1 MVIDRTNSMFKNLEE
16 MMNGKKVS
24 GFDVDSTEVIN
35 EEFIEEIELNED
47 SLDISEG
54 KTEE

>member
-1 MVIDRTNSMFKNLEE
+1 MVINRTNSMFKHLEE
-16 MMNGKKVS
+16 MMNGNKVS
-24 GFDVDSTEVIN
+24 GFDVDKSETIN

-47 SLDISEG
+47 SLDIPED